1 MNMTTENYILMSII
15 LAISPTLSMFLM
27 SALDL
32 QNNKEKEFLYT
43 LITILILCFNLALI
57 YKIIQL

>member
-1 MNMTTENYILMSII
+1 MNMTTETYILISII
-15 LAISPTLSMFLM
+15 LAISPALSMFVML
-27 SALDL
+27 ALDL
-32 QNNKEKEFLYT
+32 PHSKEKEFLYT

>member
-1 MNMTTENYILMSII
+1 MNMTTETYILTSII
-15 LAISPTLSMFLM
+15 LAISPALSMFVM

-32 QNNKEKEFLYT
+32 THSKEKEFLYT

-57 YKIIQL
+57 YKVIQL